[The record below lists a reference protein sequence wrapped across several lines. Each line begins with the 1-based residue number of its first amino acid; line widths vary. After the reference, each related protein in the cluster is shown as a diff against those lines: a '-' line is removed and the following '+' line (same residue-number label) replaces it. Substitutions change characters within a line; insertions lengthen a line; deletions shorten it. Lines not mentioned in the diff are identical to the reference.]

1 MLCKVNRSS
10 AVDRDRVTID
20 RFLSKI
26 CVSHKLRNV
35 SCWICGTTRSC
46 FSDDY
51 YNENARDVP
60 KSKMNDG
67 PATVVVTMLVLILWL
82 FSIYRLYRVWSVKLN
97 FSGVSENVRY
107 CFSYIDTCQDT
118 RKQSG
123 LGFPLQLD
131 A

>member
-1 MLCKVNRSS
+1 MGNLLCKVNQSY
-10 AVDRDRVTID
+10 VLDRVTVG
-20 RFLSKI
+20 RFLFKI
-26 CVSHKLRNV
+26 CTLLNL
-35 SCWICGTTRSC
+35 ICRTTGSC

-51 YNENARDVP
+51 YNEKAIDIP
-60 KSKMNDG
+60 TIKMNDG
-67 PATVVVTMLVLILWL
+67 PATVVVTFLVLTLWL
-82 FSIYRLYRVWSVKLN
+82 FSIYRLYRVWSIKLN
-97 FSGVSENVRY
+97 FSGVSEKVRY